1 MSLTLSARNTVL
13 PLLLSGTVYIAL
25 HTGNPGDDASAN
37 QVADGSYARQP
48 ATFSINTGT
57 GTAIS
62 NETLNFSF
70 SGSATVTHVS
80 MWSAATGG
88 AAVERQSLSAPV
100 DVTSGTFTIAAGDIT
115 LGGAS

>member
-25 HTGNPGDDASAN
+25 HTANPGDTAAANEVTDA
-37 QVADGSYARQP
+37 SYARQA
-48 ATFSINTGT
+48 ATFSVNTGT

-62 NETLNFSF
+62 NETLNFHF
-70 SGSATVTHVS
+70 AAAATVTHVS

-88 AAVERQSLSAPV
+88 TATERQPLSAPV

-115 LGGAS
+115 LGGVS